1 MTRRLG
7 DGVGTGGQ
15 LVTIAAVLVGAL
27 TTHLTNHLMERS
39 RNRHRL
45 LTRWDDKKVD
55 AYGEYVDAAK
65 MRIAASVRL
74 YEARENLREDHRPE
88 EELREDLAEAGRR
101 WGSAFERVMLL
112 GGDEAIEAGHEL
124 NKLVA
129 EIDWQATGRIT
140 GTLEEWR
147 ERHRAAFRAINAFH
161 EEAAPVLVRQSGQR
175 PTGTQPASATL
186 LRWPSRPPG
195 ARPAHFRPAGVR
207 RGLTAAARTARPP
220 HA

>member
-1 MTRRLG
+1 MIRSTGNPVTRRLG

-161 EEAAPVLVRQSGQR
+161 EEARTDLGIRGSVTGDRHPERDLLLPSARQVPARRTSDRQ
-175 PTGTQPASATL
+175 ASA
-186 LRWPSRPPG
+186 G
-195 ARPAHFRPAGVR
+195 D
-207 RGLTAAARTARPP
+207 
-220 HA
+220 